1 VAVELLKLDF
11 QILRQMA
18 VKAGMALLLHLP
30 ESLHFMLAVEEVC
43 KAPAALRV
51 LVVLEVEEM
60 ALVVMA

>member
-1 VAVELLKLDF
+1 
-11 QILRQMA
+11 MA